1 MSAGSDCNQMQTIFQ
16 QAQNVQIQKAGKY
29 QNTKNLLGLTESQK
43 NRDLCTTI
51 NQKRLHKE

>member
-43 NRDLCTTI
+43 NRDRCTII
-51 NQKRLHKE
+51 NQKIFHKE